1 MQTPIE
7 VRLALRQGF
16 PVRSLASLVRVAIK
30 DGREMLASGK
40 AEPDFRWF
48 YMRHR
53 DGECTA
59 CLAGSVMFGTLRE
72 KGEFQPEGYGDL
84 FDRYRETTAHALL
97 ALDDVRRGNVVTAYR
112 RLEDGDDDDRHEAT
126 PIEQAAQGYEHAKAG
141 AVVAE
146 SSFTDRETFA
156 RHLASLAGLA
166 TDLEAIES
174 AVAAAP
180 EGGDK

>member
-1 MQTPIE
+1 MQTVTE
-7 VRLALRQGF
+7 VRAALRAGA
-16 PVRSLASLVRVAIK
+16 PVRSLASLVRVAIE

-53 DGECTA
+53 GGDCTA
-59 CLAGSVMFGTLRE
+59 CLAGSVMLGTLRE
-72 KGEFQPEGYGDL
+72 KGEFQPEGYADL
-84 FDRYRETTAHALL
+84 FDRYRQTTAWALL
-97 ALDDVRRGNVVTAYR
+97 ALDAVRRGALVMAYR

-126 PIEQAAQGYEHAKAG
+126 PVEQVAQGYERAKAG

-146 SSFTDRETFA
+146 SSFNDRETFT
-156 RHLASLAGLA
+156 RHLASLVGLA
-166 TDLEAIES
+166 ADLEEIEA

-180 EGGDK
+180 EGGNK